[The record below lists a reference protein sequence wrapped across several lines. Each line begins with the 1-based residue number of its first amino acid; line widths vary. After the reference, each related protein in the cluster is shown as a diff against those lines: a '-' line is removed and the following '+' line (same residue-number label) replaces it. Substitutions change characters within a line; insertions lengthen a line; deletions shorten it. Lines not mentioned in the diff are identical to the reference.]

1 MKKFF
6 KKIFKKAK
14 KKKENP
20 YKIENEINKLINKII
35 EDTDSIF
42 DFSDEEIKII
52 QSNINDKEKL
62 NYKKVRLP
70 IFCHGSISCF
80 FDLGSDNDKNYIIR
94 NVQPDFKKI
103 FPNNSRFQ
111 NSKV

>member
-35 EDTDSIF
+35 VATTNELEDNQLVKHVDGDKSINIFILF
-42 DFSDEEIKII
+42 DEFGMRTPKFFTRFAYLNSL
-52 QSNINDKEKL
+52 DKFPKL
-62 NYKKVRLP
+62 
-70 IFCHGSISCF
+70 I
-80 FDLGSDNDKNYIIR
+80 
-94 NVQPDFKKI
+94 
-103 FPNNSRFQ
+103 
-111 NSKV
+111 